1 MGIGAGGKEEKE
13 KQGDED
19 SMSDIVVT
27 RSGDVIAAEINGI
40 KKQVEKTVRGIML
53 TGAMEIGCLLIEAKA
68 VVPHGEWGRWLE
80 TNVDYSQTTANDL
93 MRLYTEYKDGQ
104 VSLESGPTNEELFGT
119 LAPSKALALLSLP
132 KEERRE
138 YVQTHDVE
146 DMSYRALKEDLVRMK
161 AEKEAAQAAA
171 ASSEAARAAAQLL
184 ADEASERANAL
195 VQEAEEKQ
203 KEAEAKLAN
212 LEKRRDEA
220 VKAAVAA
227 EREKL
232 QKDLK
237 KTRENL
243 EKALAWEKEPEK
255 QIDLLKQQAE
265 EAAAEAETAE
275 ESPEVAELKAQV
287 ERLEKALRAA
297 DPAFQKFG
305 ALLEQ
310 WQAMFYDLVGISY
323 AEENAESGEKM
334 RAILRRVLDG
344 FAGEIAG
351 GESDG

>member
-1 MGIGAGGKEEKE
+1 
-13 KQGDED
+13 
-19 SMSDIVVT
+19 MSDMVEC
-27 RSGDVIAAEINGI
+27 RSGEVIAAEINGI
-40 KKQVEKTVRGIML
+40 KRQVEKTVRGIML

-68 VVPHGEWGRWLE
+68 VVPHGEWGAWLE

-104 VSLESGPTNEELFGT
+104 VSLEGGPTNEELFGA
-119 LAPSKALALLSLP
+119 LAPSKALALLALP

-146 DMSYRALKEDLVRMK
+146 DMSYRQLKEDLARVN

-171 ASSEAARAAAQLL
+171 KAADAERAAAEIL
-184 ADEASERANAL
+184 ANEASDRAEAL
-195 VQEAEEKQ
+195 VQEAEEKR

-212 LEKRRDEA
+212 MEKRRDEA
-220 VKAAVAA
+220 VKVAVAA

-243 EKALAWEKEPEK
+243 EKALAREKEQEK

-265 EAAAEAETAE
+265 EAAAEAENEPEE

-310 WQAMFYDLVGISY
+310 WQGTFYDLVGISY
-323 AEENAESGEKM
+323 AEENTESGEKM
-334 RAILRRVLDG
+334 RAILRRVLEG
-344 FAGEIAG
+344 FAGEIKGDADNG
-351 GESDG
+351 

>member
-1 MGIGAGGKEEKE
+1 
-13 KQGDED
+13 
-19 SMSDIVVT
+19 MSELVSV

-40 KKQVEKTVRGIML
+40 KRNVEKTVRGIML

-68 VVPHGEWGRWLE
+68 VVPHGEWGAWLE
-80 TNVDYSQTTANDL
+80 ANVDYSQTTANDL

-104 VSLESGPTNEELFGT
+104 VSLESGPTNEELFGA

-132 KEERRE
+132 NEERRE
-138 YVQTHDVE
+138 YVQSHDVE
-146 DMSYRALKEDLVRMK
+146 DMSYRALKEDLARMK
-161 AEKEAAQAAA
+161 AEKEAAEAEAKAADA
-171 ASSEAARAAAQLL
+171 ERAAAEIL
-184 ADEASERANAL
+184 AKDANARADDL
-195 VQEAEEKQ
+195 VREAEAAKREAEE
-203 KEAEAKLAN
+203 KLAN

-220 VKAAVAA
+220 VKVAVAV

-232 QKDLK
+232 EKDLK

-243 EKALAWEKEPEK
+243 EKALQRESEKENEIA
-255 QIDLLKQQAE
+255 QLKMQMEEASAAE
-265 EAAAEAETAE
+265 EEYAE
-275 ESPEVAELKAQV
+275 EDAGESEEVTALRAEV

-310 WQAMFYDLVGISY
+310 WQGMFYDLMGISY
-323 AEENAESGEKM
+323 VDENAESGEKM
-334 RAILRRVLDG
+334 RAILGRVIEG

-351 GESDG
+351 GEKDA

>member
-1 MGIGAGGKEEKE
+1 
-13 KQGDED
+13 
-19 SMSDIVVT
+19 MSDMVEC
-27 RSGDVIAAEINGI
+27 RSGEVIAAEINGI
-40 KKQVEKTVRGIML
+40 KRQVEKTVRGIML

-68 VVPHGEWGRWLE
+68 VVPHGEWGAWLE

-104 VSLESGPTNEELFGT
+104 ISLEGGPTNEELFGA
-119 LAPSKALALLSLP
+119 LAPSKALALLALP

-146 DMSYRALKEDLVRMK
+146 DMSYRQLKEDLARVN

-171 ASSEAARAAAQLL
+171 KAADAERAAAEII
-184 ADEASERANAL
+184 ANEASDRAEAL
-195 VQEAEEKQ
+195 VQEAEEKR

-212 LEKRRDEA
+212 MEKRRDEA

-243 EKALAWEKEPEK
+243 EKALAREKEQEK

-265 EAAAEAETAE
+265 EAAAEEENEPEE

-310 WQAMFYDLVGISY
+310 WQGMFYDLVGISY
-323 AEENAESGEKM
+323 AEENTESGEKM
-334 RAILRRVLDG
+334 RDILGRVLEG
-344 FAGEIAG
+344 FAGEIKG
-351 GESDG
+351 DVDNG